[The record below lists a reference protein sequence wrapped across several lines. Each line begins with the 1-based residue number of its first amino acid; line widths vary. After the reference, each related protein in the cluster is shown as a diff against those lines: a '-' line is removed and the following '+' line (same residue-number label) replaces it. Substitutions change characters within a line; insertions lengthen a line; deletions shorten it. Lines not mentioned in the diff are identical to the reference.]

1 MLIDDGA
8 SISLVTYTVFKK
20 LGREDNELVKTNL
33 MLNGVLGTPMEARGV
48 ISMELTVGSKLLAT
62 TFFVVEVQ
70 DNYSIILGCG

>member
-33 MLNGVLGTPMEARGV
+33 TLNGVLGNPMEARGV

-70 DNYSIILGCG
+70 DNYSVILGCG